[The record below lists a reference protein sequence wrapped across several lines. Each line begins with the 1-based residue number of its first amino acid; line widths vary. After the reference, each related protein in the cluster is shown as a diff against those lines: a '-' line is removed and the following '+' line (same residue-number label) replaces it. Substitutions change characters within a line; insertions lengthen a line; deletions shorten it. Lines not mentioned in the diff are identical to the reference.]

1 MNVNPAPVPLV
12 VVFGAKL
19 KDEVV
24 VTAAAGTLVFGAK
37 LNEGAAVTAGA
48 PTVEAAWVDAAGGAG
63 VDWLNGL
70 VKSNNEGVSGTDAV
84 KLKNIL
90 YFLMEVVVTT

>member
-1 MNVNPAPVPLV
+1 MPLV
-12 VVFGAKL
+12 VVFGEKL

-24 VTAAAGTLVFGAK
+24 VTAAAGTLGFGAK

-48 PTVEAAWVDAAGGAG
+48 PTVEAAWEDAAGRAG

-70 VKSNNEGVSGTDAV
+70 VKLNIEGVSGTEAA
-84 KLKNIL
+84 KLKTFYISCWKS
-90 YFLMEVVVTT
+90 